1 MQLCLYFQCC
11 NSFFFYPKVDIN
23 TVLPPAKVQEVLADV
38 KPEVKK
44 EPPLAEKEEET
55 NKATENESKMEEDEL
70 SIDGN
75 EAIKAQS
82 PSISVSPEPQ
92 PTIATPPSVEHIPA
106 IPETIQS
113 EENVNDHNT
122 VSIFDRFTVSEEE
135 MAQNPEWFK
144 QKYSKTPDRYL
155 KIRNHMLDCWNQC
168 KPRYLT
174 KTSARKGLKD
184 CGDVNAIGRV
194 HQYLESIG
202 AINVDCTTNAPRPPK
217 RVPREIYE
225 QEEQVDFDPSELVLG
240 YDG

>member
-1 MQLCLYFQCC
+1 M
-11 NSFFFYPKVDIN
+11 
-23 TVLPPAKVQEVLADV
+23 VLPPTKVKEDVLADV
-38 KPEVKK
+38 KPKVE
-44 EPPLAEKEEET
+44 EEEEEET
-55 NKATENESKMEEDEL
+55 NKVNENEPKLEEDEL

-75 EAIKAQS
+75 EATKTRS
-82 PSISVSPEPQ
+82 PSLSVSPPPQ
-92 PTIATPPSVEHIPA
+92 PLATTTQTVEDIPA
-106 IPETIQS
+106 IPEITQS
-113 EENVNDHNT
+113 EENVKDHNAI
-122 VSIFDRFTVSEEE
+122 SIFDRFQVSDEE

-155 KIRNHMLDCWNQC
+155 KIRNHMLDCWNHC

-225 QEEQVDFDPSELVLG
+225 QEEQMDFDPAELVLG
-240 YDG
+240 YEG